1 MVKGLGYLHRGPL
14 AWQVE
19 VTLRD
24 DGEVRLEP
32 TRWLEQKAGARPERF
47 HVGELR
53 AVQTAWMRGVSVVLP
68 DRTLRLSGS
77 GLDEVIAALH
87 RAADASAPPARDL
100 LSGAA
105 AQPVA
110 AGPTQRL
117 DVRLTERALH
127 VAPTAGVQSALSG
140 AQPIEL
146 PLEWLAAFAFD
157 EGRQIKIFVN
167 GGPGRSLPPVE
178 LTGGVAGALA
188 ATLAAAGVE
197 EGAVVRSPEDR
208 LLAEPPLVCGP
219 ARERH
224 LLLDRPVHLAI
235 GQGGLASAAV
245 DLPVL
250 FAGADLDHIPL
261 DKVRAFEVGADHA
274 LRVELFGD
282 DNRVWRLQS
291 PPPGAEALGR
301 VLALRPPDDGPRART
316 DGLLPPEAAA
326 ELVRRAPVADLHSD
340 AQPVCA
346 LPVVHLDEQRAH
358 RGWAVLLD
366 AGLLL
371 LHSGDDAAASFT
383 PTLLVDRTRSTQDG
397 PLIELVANRRHHR
410 LLAVGGPGP
419 ARALLSALGTASA
432 SPADA
437 LASFSHYAP
446 LVGRKGWVRLA
457 REHVE
462 LVAHRG
468 VEARLEPDG
477 YAVILPGPA
486 PAALTPGLR
495 VEVELGDARTVYT
508 WRTDVLRTQP
518 LEGGTLVVLLFTP
531 SVHRRENQ
539 REAFRVPVTGPVELR
554 SPPPQVRPG
563 ASMPPTAPTALR
575 PGERAF
581 AGALADLSAGGVA
594 VVLSEALEPGTSVE
608 VRASI
613 EGAPQ
618 RWRAEVVYHRRLPGD
633 EGVHHGLRLRDL
645 SRGQLDALQSLVVR
659 LQMRLQAAREL
670 KEEVVGSR

>member
-47 HVGELR
+47 HIRELR

-68 DRTLRLSGS
+68 DRTLRLSGP

-87 RAADASAPPARDL
+87 RAVDASAPPARAL
-100 LSGAA
+100 LSGIAD
-105 AQPVA
+105 QPVG
-110 AGPTQRL
+110 AGLTQRME
-117 DVRLTERALH
+117 VRLTERALH
-127 VAPTAGVQSALSG
+127 LAPALGVQAALSG
-140 AQPIEL
+140 APPVEL
-146 PLEWLAAFAFD
+146 PLEWLAAFSFD
-157 EGRQIKIFVN
+157 EGRQIRIFVN
-167 GGPGRSLPPVE
+167 GGPGRTLPPVE
-178 LTGGVAGALA
+178 LEGGVAGALA

-197 EGAVVRSPEDR
+197 EGADARSPEDR
-208 LLAEPPLVCGP
+208 VLPTPPLVCGP

-224 LLLDRPVHLAI
+224 LLLDRAVHLAI
-235 GQGGLASAAV
+235 GPGGLSSAAV

-250 FAGADLDHIPL
+250 LAGADLEHTPL
-261 DKVRAFEVGADHA
+261 DRVRAFEVGAGHA
-274 LRVELFGD
+274 LRVELFDED
-282 DNRVWRLQS
+282 DRTWRLQAA
-291 PPPGAEALGR
+291 PPGAEALGR

-326 ELVRRAPVADLHSD
+326 ELVRRAPVADLPSD

-346 LPVVHLDEQRAH
+346 LPVVHLGEQRAH

-397 PLIELVANRRHHR
+397 SLIEIVANRRHHR

-419 ARALLSALGTASA
+419 ARALIAALGAAGA
-432 SPADA
+432 SPTDA

-477 YAVILPGPA
+477 YGVILPGPA

-518 LEGGTLVVLLFTP
+518 VEGGTLVVLLFTP

-539 REAFRVPVTGPVELR
+539 REAFRVPVAGPAELR
-554 SPPPQVRPG
+554 SPPPPVRAG
-563 ASMPPTAPTALR
+563 ASMPPTTPSALR
-575 PGERAF
+575 PGERGYP
-581 AGALADLSAGGVA
+581 GALADLSAGGVA
-594 VVLSEALEPGTSVE
+594 VVLAEALDPGTSVE
-608 VRASI
+608 VRTTI
-613 EGAPQ
+613 EGTPQ

-659 LQMRLQAAREL
+659 LQMRLQAARDL